1 MNLSEYKNIW
11 ILAEHKDGVPLPV
24 YYELLS
30 KAKEL
35 VGKSRGTKV
44 CGIVLGYGVNHVI
57 EKVAA
62 SGVDIVYSVDHA
74 KLKNYNCDYYAKML
88 EAMIKTY
95 KPEGFLIGAT
105 SVGSELAPTIAA
117 KVKTGVAAHCVD
129 VTINDNG
136 NLVCMVPAFG
146 GKIVSEILVPNHRPQ
161 IASVRP
167 GILSASKIAA
177 NANVEIIK
185 CDSSVLDT
193 FDSGITL
200 VDFMPNKVHGQKL
213 DKADIV
219 VVAGRGVSTKE
230 GWEHIQELAKRLNA
244 PIGNTR
250 NFIDNGFVTDEST
263 VIGTSGKSIKPKV
276 CLAFGASG
284 AMHFV
289 CGILKSK
296 MIISVNRDENAKL
309 FDMSD
314 YKVVS
319 DADKIIQALIHK
331 LG

>member
-1 MNLSEYKNIW
+1 
-11 ILAEHKDGVPLPV
+11 
-24 YYELLS
+24 
-30 KAKEL
+30 
-35 VGKSRGTKV
+35 
-44 CGIVLGYGVNHVI
+44 
-57 EKVAA
+57 
-62 SGVDIVYSVDHA
+62 
-74 KLKNYNCDYYAKML
+74 ML
-88 EAMIKTY
+88 ETY

-105 SVGSELAPTIAA
+105 AVGSELAPTIAA

-129 VTINDNG
+129 VTINDSA

-193 FDSGITL
+193 FDSGISL
-200 VDFMPNKVHGQKL
+200 IDFMPNEVHGQKL
-213 DKADIV
+213 DQADIV
-219 VVAGRGVSTKE
+219 VVAGRGVNTKE
-230 GWEHIQELAKRLNA
+230 GWEHLQELAKRLNA
-244 PIGNTR
+244 TIGNTR
-250 NFIDNGFVTDEST
+250 NFIDNGFVNDEAT
-263 VIGTSGKSIKPKV
+263 VIGTSGISIKPKV

-289 CGILKSK
+289 CGTLKSK

-314 YKVVS
+314 CKVVG
-319 DADKIIQALIHK
+319 DVDKIIQALLQK
-331 LG
+331 LA

>member
-11 ILAEHKDGVPLPV
+11 ILAEHKDGRPLPV

-35 VGKSRGTKV
+35 VGKTRGTKV
-44 CGIVLGYGVNHVI
+44 CGIVLGYDVNHVVD
-57 EKVAA
+57 KVAA
-62 SGVDIVYSVDHA
+62 SGVDVVYSVDHA
-74 KLKNYNCDYYAKML
+74 KLKDYNCDYYAKML

-129 VTINDNG
+129 VTINDRG

-146 GKIVSEILVPNHRPQ
+146 GKIVSEILVPNQRPQ
-161 IASVRP
+161 IASVRS
-167 GILSASKIAA
+167 GILSASKIAT
-177 NANVEIIK
+177 NANVEIIQ

-193 FDSGITL
+193 FDSGISL
-200 VDFMPNKVHGQKL
+200 IDFRPNEVHGQKL
-213 DKADIV
+213 DQADIV
-219 VVAGRGVSTKE
+219 VVAGRGVNTKE
-230 GWEHIQELAKRLNA
+230 GWEHLQELAKRLNA
-244 PIGNTR
+244 TIGNTR
-250 NFIDNGFVTDEST
+250 SFIDNGFVNDEST
-263 VIGTSGKSIKPKV
+263 VIGTSGISIKPKV
-276 CLAFGASG
+276 CLVFGASG

-289 CGILKSK
+289 CGLLKSK
-296 MIISVNRDENAKL
+296 MIISVNRDESAKL

-314 YKVVS
+314 CKVVS
-319 DADKIIQALIHK
+319 DADKTIQALLQK
-331 LG
+331 LA